1 MLIGWRR
8 CNMASR
14 EPLSMMSGL
23 AEPRALEVGDSG
35 PAVERQPWLGRLGI
49 LDLRDIGLTEIMHA
63 DAKEPHRTPAC
74 LGPRQQSYG
83 PGYDRLLV
91 TRWRRSMAARDRR
104 EVVITDFDR
113 DRPREERVARQP
125 RCRVPG
131 HAVDLLTNRSKVDQV
146 MRERVLAAR
155 GLRIVMRLDG
165 TIVDPGGELLEP
177 VRKAANGLP

>member
-1 MLIGWRR
+1 
-8 CNMASR
+8 
-14 EPLSMMSGL
+14 
-23 AEPRALEVGDSG
+23 
-35 PAVERQPWLGRLGI
+35 
-49 LDLRDIGLTEIMHA
+49 
-63 DAKEPHRTPAC
+63 
-74 LGPRQQSYG
+74 
-83 PGYDRLLV
+83 
-91 TRWRRSMAARDRR
+91 MAARDRR

-125 RCRVPG
+125 RRRVPG